1 MELFGVKNTEVKVTM
16 ECLMIEPF
24 KSIWKKDGPDIGT
37 QKFTYIEFMSSMKK
51 NNIFIGYKLE
61 ERGLKILTNCFPK
74 ITTDE
79 ISNIVND
86 PLVIKGIE
94 VYNTIQQE
102 ASPAIRFYESA
113 VIAADNLVE
122 FFNTIDLDARNGR
135 TGALLYKPKDI
146 TTALK
151 DTKDILKTLG
161 SLKSEVVQELYEDAK
176 GKAGREINYFE
187 KAKIDR

>member
-1 MELFGVKNTEVKVTM
+1 MELFGVKSSEIRVTM

-37 QKFTYIEFMSSMKK
+37 QKFTYIEFMCSMKK
-51 NNIFIGYKLE
+51 NNVFIGYKIE
-61 ERGLKILTNCFPK
+61 ERGKKILTNCFPS
-74 ITTDE
+74 ITSE
-79 ISNIVND
+79 EMSNIIND
-86 PLVIKGIE
+86 PLVVQGMKI
-94 VYNTIQQE
+94 YNELQNE

-113 VIAADNLVE
+113 VVAADNLVE
-122 FFNTIDLDARNGR
+122 FFNTIDLDARNLR

-146 TTALK
+146 TNALK
-151 DTKDILKTLG
+151 DVKDILKTLS
-161 SLKSEVVQELYEDAK
+161 SLRSEVIQELYEDVK